1 MKISKKKKGKR
12 LKQKGGEKL
21 SQKKGDKGFSFL
33 LFVLSHPPLSAYF
46 PALCPQTL
54 LGDTMTVTF
63 LMESEIFWAS
73 KAPYTCHS
81 ERYLLL
87 KLLL

>member
-33 LFVLSHPPLSAYF
+33 LFVLS
-46 PALCPQTL
+46 
-54 LGDTMTVTF
+54 
-63 LMESEIFWAS
+63 
-73 KAPYTCHS
+73 TCTSFRIHDHMVK
-81 ERYLLL
+81 
-87 KLLL
+87 KLITSLHMNSNH

>member
-33 LFVLSHPPLSAYF
+33 LFVLST
-46 PALCPQTL
+46 C
-54 LGDTMTVTF
+54 TF
-63 LMESEIFWAS
+63 RIHDHMVKSS
-73 KAPYTCHS
+73 SQVYT
-81 ERYLLL
+81 
-87 KLLL
+87 